1 MFIAHTV
8 VTNFYSSVVDSDRV
22 DDVQDYWRNIFTVV
36 LAHSIIVNSWKV
48 MKLSFLLNFSV

>member
-8 VTNFYSSVVDSDRV
+8 DTNFYSSEVDSDRV
-22 DDVQDYWRNIFTVV
+22 DVVQDYWRNIFTVV
-36 LAHSIIVNSWKV
+36 LAHYIIVNSWKV